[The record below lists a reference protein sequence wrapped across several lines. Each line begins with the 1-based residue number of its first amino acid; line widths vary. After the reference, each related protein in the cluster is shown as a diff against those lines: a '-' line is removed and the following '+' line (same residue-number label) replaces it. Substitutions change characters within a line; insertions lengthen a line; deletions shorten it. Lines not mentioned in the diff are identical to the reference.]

1 MYLDMAAN
9 PNPEEPGV
17 NWGAYVELDTVYDF
31 RPPGAGMDEALRQ
44 RVRGIE
50 ATLFSETVRD
60 AGRLDYLMM
69 PRLLAVAERAW
80 AAEPAWAQAGEP
92 AALHR
97 AAWSGFVNVLGQRVL
112 PRLDLERGDVAYR
125 IAAPGM
131 VVEHGKVLV
140 NHALPG
146 LTLRYTTD
154 GSAPTA
160 QSTVVAGPIAARGT
174 IQAAAFDR
182 NGRSGQVARIVNR

>member
-1 MYLDMAAN
+1 
-9 PNPEEPGV
+9 
-17 NWGAYVELDTVYDF
+17 VELDTVYDF
-31 RPPGAGMDEALRQ
+31 KPHSMPGASLTDAGR
-44 RVRGIE
+44 RRIHGIE
-50 ATLFSETVRD
+50 ATLFSETIRD
-60 AGRLDYLMM
+60 ASRLDYLLM

-80 AAEPAWAQAGEP
+80 AADPAWAQESDVTRA

-112 PRLDLERGDVAYR
+112 PRLDLERGDVRYR
-125 IAAPGM
+125 IAPPGM
-131 VVEHGKVLV
+131 AVEGGKVLV

-154 GSAPTA
+154 GTPPTVR
-160 QSTVVAGPIAARGT
+160 SKPVTGPIAAKGV

-182 NGRSGQVARIVNR
+182 TGRAGLVARIVNR